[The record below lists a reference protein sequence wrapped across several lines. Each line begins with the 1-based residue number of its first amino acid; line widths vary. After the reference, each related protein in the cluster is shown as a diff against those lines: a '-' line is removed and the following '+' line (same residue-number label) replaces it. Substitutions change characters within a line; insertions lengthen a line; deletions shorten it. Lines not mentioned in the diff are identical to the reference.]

1 MTTLTSQH
9 HLKPA
14 FSLVEILLL
23 VALVGLAFMGV
34 SGLLRQT
41 IQLEGLVKAD
51 FIANALADE
60 GLGLVKAMRSDNIA
74 AGLDPFQ
81 DIAVTGPG
89 PLATRYFRIDRTKK
103 NFMTIPPTYLRDNL
117 GMTLADSTPTNPSA
131 RLNFDGGEYY
141 SHDAG
146 TPSDFY
152 RVITATPVRYG
163 LPPRFM
169 VELSSTVTLVYR
181 GKTYT
186 YYRHT
191 RLNDAQ

>member
-1 MTTLTSQH
+1 MKISPGHSQ
-9 HLKPA
+9 PRA

-23 VALVGLAFMGV
+23 ISLVSIAFMGI

-41 IQLEGLVKAD
+41 VQLEGLAKAD

-60 GLGLVKAMRSDNIA
+60 GIALVKAMRSDNIA
-74 AGLDPFQ
+74 SGLDVFQ
-81 DIAVTGPG
+81 DIASTGPG
-89 PLATRYFRIDRTKK
+89 PLSTRYLRVDRNLKSFITL
-103 NFMTIPPTYLRDNL
+103 PPLYQRDSVS
-117 GMTLADSTPTNPSA
+117 MTLSDGSATNPSA
-131 RLNFDGGEYY
+131 RLNFDNAKYY
-141 SHDAG
+141 SYSSG

-152 RVITATPVRYG
+152 RVISATPVRYG
-163 LPPRFM
+163 SPPRYF